1 MEHRTISID
10 VDDETHTA
18 AYELEQGIVT
28 VITSNGRKSAKTGA
42 SPPEIVA
49 RMLLRELIAVETMRR
64 EGII

>member
-10 VDDETHTA
+10 ADDETHSA
-18 AYELEQGIVT
+18 DYELEQGIVT
-28 VITSNGRKSAKTGA
+28 VITSHGRKSAPAGT

-49 RMLLRELIAVETMRR
+49 RMLLRELLAVETMRR